1 MTAAVDLSPAQQCLQ
16 VARTRL
22 LVEARAGEV
31 LWVTGPFGAV
41 ALLLVPMAVG
51 ASRPLLAQLGVGMYW
66 VVVLLFGVLVSLRQS
81 ATDSAAQLAA
91 LRLTGI
97 PPAARLAGH
106 LLANT
111 VVLLVFEAL
120 LLPAAVVFYQP
131 ELAGW
136 PWLLPV
142 LPLVAAGLAAFGTLA
157 GALAHGL
164 AGRSTLGPLLVS
176 PLCLPLL
183 LGATEVLPAAS
194 YGRRPW
200 SWLLLTLTAA
210 AVGWLAVLLSA
221 RPLEDL
227 A

>member
-1 MTAAVDLSPAQQCLQ
+1 MTTALGVSPPRQCLQ

-41 ALLLVPMAVG
+41 ALLFVPMAVG
-51 ASRPLLAQLGVGMYW
+51 TDRPLLAQLGVGMYW
-66 VVVLLFGVLVSLRQS
+66 VVVLLFGVLVTIRQS
-81 ATDSAAQLAA
+81 ATDSPAQLAA

-111 VVLLVFEAL
+111 VVLLAFEGL
-120 LLPAAVVFYQP
+120 LFPVAVVFYQP

-142 LPLVAAGLAAFGTLA
+142 FPVVAAGLAAFGTLA

-164 AGRSTLGPLLVS
+164 TGRSTLGPLLVS
-176 PLCLPLL
+176 PLSLPLL
-183 LGATEVLPAAS
+183 LGAAEVLPAAS

-200 SWLLLTLTAA
+200 SWLLLMLTAA
-210 AVGWLAVLLSA
+210 AAGWLAALLSA